1 MPTLIQSEKCRTR
14 SILTRAHAPRQV
26 LAHYPG
32 RTDRRLLLELAIVG
46 LRTAMATQAKLLRGH
61 LTRPAR
67 TQLSLAHAAAETAL
81 GATLMRRGWGGE
93 GGEEKEGE
101 KTGEKKVIASRR
113 WRRAP
118 LHRWPSL
125 IYVCVSRMPPCA
137 PSLGPKAP
145 VRLTPPALLS

>member
-1 MPTLIQSEKCRTR
+1 M
-14 SILTRAHAPRQV
+14 

-61 LTRPAR
+61 LTRPSR
-67 TQLSLAHAAAETAL
+67 TQLSLAHASAETAL
-81 GATLMRRGWGGE
+81 GATLMRRVWGGE

-101 KTGEKKVIASRR
+101 KKGEKKVIAFRR
-113 WRRAP
+113 WHRAP

-125 IYVCVSRMPPCA
+125 IYTCVSRMSLCA
-137 PSLGPKAP
+137 PSLGPKP
-145 VRLTPPALLS
+145 YVRPILPALLSRAVYKHASL